1 MYPCHNNLSKTHLCP
16 FLKYRRWLVMWLC
29 IFYQQRRWTSW
40 AKVEVKKSNQP
51 KENQTTWFWHF
62 PSPSGKIFKWPDHH
76 GGSSKTAMKTP
87 QRQDVDDTT
96 EGSLQCEEIYVGGGK
111 QIVEIVRNTN
121 TGNSQRCNRRLST
134 LCVDICT
141 GEKIQI
147 VHAHVDIEVQIQLQ
161 TKSFCVD
168 MWEKY
173 NCRCNSLIID
183 ICTGE
188 KNKTGSKIG
197 TRLLCYTQES
207 RSHIYVCRS
216 PKKNA

>member
-51 KENQTTWFWHF
+51 KENQRAWFWHF
-62 PSPSGKIFKWPDHH
+62 PSRSGKIFKWPDRH

-134 LCVDICT
+134 LWVDICA

-147 VHAHVDIEVQIQLQ
+147 VHALY
-161 TKSFCVD
+161 KFRC
-168 MWEKY
+168 KY
-173 NCRCNSLIID
+173 KCKQSLSVS
-183 ICTGE
+183 ICE
-188 KNKTGSKIG
+188 KNIIADAT
-197 TRLLCYTQES
+197 LW
-207 RSHIYVCRS
+207 
-216 PKKNA
+216 